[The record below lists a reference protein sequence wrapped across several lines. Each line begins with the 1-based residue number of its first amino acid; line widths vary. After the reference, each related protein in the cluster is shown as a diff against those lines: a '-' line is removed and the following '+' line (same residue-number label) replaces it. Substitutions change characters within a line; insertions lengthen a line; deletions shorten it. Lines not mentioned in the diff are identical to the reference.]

1 MKKAANSKQPLRNT
15 KMSIEDLKSRI
26 DRTLTS
32 VDLPLASEVINNLP
46 VYDCAALVSALSDKQ
61 QRAALKA
68 EIGSN
73 ILTGSGAFVLR
84 GAYTDTSVIDA
95 ATEIFLDIIRQEKE
109 TKESG
114 ADHFAAD
121 GANDRIWNSLEKLC
135 RADPEVYAL
144 YHGNEWIELASEA
157 WLGPAFQM
165 TAQVNLVRP
174 GGKAQEAHCDYH
186 LGFLTAEQVE
196 SYPAHVHAF
205 SPQLT
210 LQGAIAHCDMPIE
223 SGTTKLLPF
232 SQTWPENYLK
242 YRDADTRAVFEESY
256 VQMPL
261 NKGDLLFFSPGIL
274 HAAGDNITADIDRM
288 ANLIQVSSA
297 FGQAMESINRVDM
310 CKMIYPVLLN
320 GTLSKSQIQAAI
332 ASTGEGYPFPTSL
345 DTDPPVGGLAPQSQ
359 QQLMHQGLDEGWSA
373 DQFNAALDAREGKR
387 R

>member
-32 VDLPLASEVINNLP
+32 VDLPLAADVISNLP
-46 VYDCAALVSALSDKQ
+46 VYDCAALASALSDKQ

-73 ILTGSGAFVLR
+73 VLTGSGAFVLR

-135 RADPEVYAL
+135 RANPEVYAL

-196 SYPAHVHAF
+196 SYPPHVHAF

-242 YRDADTRAVFEESY
+242 YRDADTRAVFEERY
-256 VQMPL
+256 VQIPL

-310 CKMIYPVLLN
+310 CKMIYPVFLN